1 MAMTPPPNLL
11 RKEATVTPA
20 EMETLVVEVTRDA
33 AAGTHA
39 NGATTVGEWDISPAC
54 VGNQE
59 EVLKAKDHR
68 EAAAEAAAEAAVE
81 AAAAHLF
88 QAWMVWLG
96 VPLHVQTNRTS
107 ERYPT
112 VPKLSGVDFAAHG
125 ARTIVPLIRRRKKRE
140 MMVLQRG
147 KVMLR

>member
-1 MAMTPPPNLL
+1 M
-11 RKEATVTPA
+11 VTPA

-39 NGATTVGEWDISPAC
+39 NGATTAGEWDISPAC

-68 EAAAEAAAEAAVE
+68 GAAAEAAVE
-81 AAAAHLF
+81 AAAAGAAHLF

-112 VPKLSGVDFAAHG
+112 APK
-125 ARTIVPLIRRRKKRE
+125 
-140 MMVLQRG
+140 
-147 KVMLR
+147 